1 MLTIEPGLTI
11 WTLITFGISVF
22 VLVKFA
28 FGPIQ
33 RMLEG
38 RRLKVQESLDAAEET
53 RAEALRL
60 LEDYKANLVKV
71 RGEAEEILE
80 RSRATG
86 EHAKAEIL
94 SEAQSQAERLVA
106 KAQEEIERDTR
117 AAVRDLK
124 SQIAELTARATEKV
138 TTRSLTSEDHERL
151 IEEALAE
158 LRIDELGMEPKR

>member
-1 MLTIEPGLTI
+1 MLTINPGLMI

-33 RMLEG
+33 KLLED
-38 RRLKVQESLDAAEET
+38 RRLKVQESLDTAEET

-60 LEDYKANLVKV
+60 LEDYKATLARV

-80 RSRATG
+80 RSRQTG

-94 SEAQSQAERLVA
+94 AEARSQAERLVT
-106 KAQEEIERDTR
+106 KAQDEIERDTR

-138 TTRSLTSEDHERL
+138 TSRSLTSADHERL
-151 IEEALAE
+151 IDEALAE
-158 LRIDELGMEPKR
+158 LRIDELGMEPRS